1 MRAQVRL
8 SPTDT
13 AIFVFSFKQALFEQ
27 NCESV
32 PDPKTQMDELWAA
45 TLLLDRLGL
54 FVTEACQRARETVIV
69 LQQQEMLELS
79 THGGE
84 ALGRCACPADH
95 RSA

>member
-1 MRAQVRL
+1 M

-27 NCESV
+27 VRESV

-54 FVTEACQRARETVIV
+54 FVTEAC
-69 LQQQEMLELS
+69 
-79 THGGE
+79 
-84 ALGRCACPADH
+84 
-95 RSA
+95 